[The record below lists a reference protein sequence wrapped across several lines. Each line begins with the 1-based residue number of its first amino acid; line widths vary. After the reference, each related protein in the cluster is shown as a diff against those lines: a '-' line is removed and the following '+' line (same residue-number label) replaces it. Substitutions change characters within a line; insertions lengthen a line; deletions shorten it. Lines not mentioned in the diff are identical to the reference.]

1 MSSSFVFVF
10 VSVFVFV
17 CDDNDDSMSSSFVF
31 QSNGRDVLTAVSV
44 LKHRE
49 YHWCNVIVLCFVYLY
64 ICKTHHK
71 HKAGCDVFDFERT
84 RIGYWFKVRF
94 PGSVNHD
101 S

>member
-44 LKHRE
+44 LKHQE
-49 YHWCNVIVLCFVYLY
+49 YH
-64 ICKTHHK
+64 
-71 HKAGCDVFDFERT
+71 
-84 RIGYWFKVRF
+84 
-94 PGSVNHD
+94 
-101 S
+101 